1 MSSAMVRTRRR
12 KDGSGMLLR
21 SVLALLML
29 VPVGA
34 LFLQAWTSTADSR
47 STATAERH
55 GIAYLQSLN
64 HLTTALTTTQSA
76 AVTGQ
81 AAPSDAVLRA
91 VSAVGEADQRYGD
104 ELRTHA
110 RWFELRTSIEALPN
124 QAHDPTAAYQAYTDV
139 TGLLL
144 ALYAKVRQTS
154 HLIHD
159 SDVDISLLKDSSA
172 EQLPE
177 TIVAAGRLSD
187 LLVLAPTRPA
197 QEQLGTVV
205 ELAMAWQA
213 VTGPAG
219 SLTDGIRDVA
229 EDARDRAFGGELL
242 APMDQ
247 FQQSINHLSA
257 TAATLLHPEQLAS
270 QAPAVVSAAV
280 TVQSTAASLASA
292 MLDQLHVLI
301 TQRVGELDDDRRLAV
316 GSAVL
321 AGLLL
326 VLLLAVSAAGRGR
339 ARSLASATQVDM
351 ARTSA
356 PDVDLARRPG
366 PVPGFATTGSRRSGA
381 R

>member
-1 MSSAMVRTRRR
+1 MSSGMVRARRR
-12 KDGSGMLLR
+12 KDSRRMLLR
-21 SVLALLML
+21 SLLALLML

-34 LFLQAWTSTADSR
+34 LFLQAWTSTAGNR

-64 HLTTALTTTQSA
+64 YLTMALMTAQSA
-76 AVTGQ
+76 AVTGR

-91 VSAVGEADQRYGD
+91 VSAVNEADQRYGD
-104 ELRTHA
+104 GLRTHA
-110 RWFELRTSIEALPN
+110 RWYELRSRIEALPN
-124 QAHDPTAAYQAYTDV
+124 QAHDPTAAYQAYTEV
-139 TGLLL
+139 TGPLL
-144 ALYAKVRQTS
+144 AFYAKVRQTS

-159 SDVDISLLKDSSA
+159 SDVDISFLKDSSA

-197 QEQLGTVV
+197 KEQLGAVV

-213 VTGPAG
+213 VAGPAG
-219 SLTDGIRDVA
+219 SLTDGIRHVV
-229 EDARDRAFGGELL
+229 EDTGDRAFGGELL
-242 APMDQ
+242 APMDR
-247 FQQSINHLSA
+247 FQQSLNHLSA
-257 TAATLLHPEQLAS
+257 TAATLLRPEQLAS

-292 MLDQLHVLI
+292 TLDQLHALI
-301 TQRVGELDDDRRLAV
+301 TQRVGGLDDDRRLAV
-316 GSAVL
+316 GSAV
-321 AGLLL
+321 AALLL
-326 VLLLAVSAAGRGR
+326 VLPLAVRAGRDR
-339 ARSLASATQVDM
+339 ARPLTSATQVDM

-356 PDVDLARRPG
+356 PDVGLARRPG
-366 PVPGFATTGSRRSGA
+366 PVQGSAATGSRRSGA